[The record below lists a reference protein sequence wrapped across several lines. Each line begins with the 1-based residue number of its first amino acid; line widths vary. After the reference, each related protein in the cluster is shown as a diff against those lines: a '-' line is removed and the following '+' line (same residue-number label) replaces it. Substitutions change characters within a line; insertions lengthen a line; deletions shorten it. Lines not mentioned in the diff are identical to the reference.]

1 MLDNE
6 VGGRSRMARMPLLKR
21 LEAHDREFILSQ
33 CTPFFAARGTFI
45 FTENEVAK
53 KIFFIQK
60 GKVRV
65 HKQIDDGREITIFIR
80 QADDACGEI
89 GIFSGNTYSCSARAE
104 EDCQIYFMDK
114 AHMEGLLVNNGAI
127 ALEFIRWAA
136 ESLEASSSKLKD
148 YLMYQSG
155 GALASILVRLV
166 NMYGEK
172 VEGGYMIENVPTNY
186 ELALHIGSTRETV
199 NRFLNIWK
207 SQGIVTAEHK
217 SIMIHDMEYLKG
229 LLGCNECGVQ
239 NCVI

>member
-1 MLDNE
+1 
-6 VGGRSRMARMPLLKR
+6 MPLLKR
-21 LEAHDREFILSQ
+21 LKPTDREFILNQ
-33 CTPFFAARGTFI
+33 CTPFFAVRGTFI

-53 KIFFIQK
+53 KIFFIKK
-60 GKVRV
+60 GKIRV

-80 QADDACGEI
+80 QEEDAFGEI
-89 GIFSGNTYSCSARAE
+89 GIFSGNTYSCSARTE
-104 EDCQIYFMDK
+104 EDCEIYFMDK

-155 GALASILVRLV
+155 GALASILIRLV
-166 NMYGEK
+166 NMYGDQIDD
-172 VEGGYMIENVPTNY
+172 GYVIENVPTNY
-186 ELALHIGSTRETV
+186 ELAMHIGSTRETV

-207 SQGIVTAEHK
+207 SEGLITAEHK
-217 SIMIHDMEYLKG
+217 SITIHDMEYLKE
-229 LLGCNECGVQ
+229 LLGCNQCGVQ